1 MLEKRELDQN
11 GFIWRIS
18 ATVAFTSGIF
28 SIIVFTLLMVNYV
41 QMRIDNPA
49 GNEMLRE
56 SRALYA
62 AQPERDQG
70 LANRIQHPGLMPR
83 NAIFTSQT
91 HLNMG
96 GTLLLIGVCVFLISL
111 KTMSRRASAPPELAE
126 KPQAEIAW
134 GAIQISR
141 PYLARLGV
149 LVLICGLGAA
159 YLGQLK
165 MGALARGE
173 LLLAK
178 AEAAEEEAGPLEEI
192 AVPVFPDWD
201 AMQTQW
207 PSFRGPGALG
217 VAHFTTAPVTWDV
230 EAGQG
235 VRWKAEL
242 PLEGSNSPV
251 VWENK
256 LFLSGASEEEREV
269 YCFDTESGEL
279 LWTHALKR
287 FPGTP
292 AKMPDVTEETSFA
305 PSTLAVHGNRVF
317 ALFPNGDIVSCD
329 LEGNQV
335 WGKNLGVPDNHYGH
349 SSSLLAYGELV
360 YVQYDDN
367 EMPRLIALNAIDGS
381 EAWATERNVIS
392 WASPSLAKTDLGMQL
407 LLASSE
413 DAAGYDPISGKQLWL
428 QECLGGEVG
437 ASPAFGAG
445 MVFVANE
452 YAVASAIKLTKDGD
466 AITPEIVW
474 EYDYLLPEVASPV
487 SDGKNFY
494 IATSVGELVCL
505 RAEDGKE
512 LWAEELGYGF
522 YSSPILVG
530 NRIYAADLDGTMFIV
545 RAGAEY
551 ELIAEL
557 PLGAATLTTPA
568 FLDGRMYVRTAEHL
582 LCIERV
588 NSANK

>member
-141 PYLARLGV
+141 PYLVRLGV

-178 AEAAEEEAGPLEEI
+178 KRRRKKPGPSKRLPSRSSRI
-192 AVPVFPDWD
+192 GTPCKRSGHPSAVP
-201 AMQTQW
+201 A
-207 PSFRGPGALG
+207 R
-217 VAHFTTAPVTWDV
+217 
-230 EAGQG
+230 
-235 VRWKAEL
+235 
-242 PLEGSNSPV
+242 
-251 VWENK
+251 
-256 LFLSGASEEEREV
+256 
-269 YCFDTESGEL
+269 
-279 LWTHALKR
+279 
-287 FPGTP
+287 
-292 AKMPDVTEETSFA
+292 
-305 PSTLAVHGNRVF
+305 
-317 ALFPNGDIVSCD
+317 
-329 LEGNQV
+329 
-335 WGKNLGVPDNHYGH
+335 
-349 SSSLLAYGELV
+349 
-360 YVQYDDN
+360 
-367 EMPRLIALNAIDGS
+367 
-381 EAWATERNVIS
+381 
-392 WASPSLAKTDLGMQL
+392 WASPTSL
-407 LLASSE
+407 
-413 DAAGYDPISGKQLWL
+413 PR
-428 QECLGGEVG
+428 
-437 ASPAFGAG
+437 P
-445 MVFVANE
+445 
-452 YAVASAIKLTKDGD
+452 
-466 AITPEIVW
+466 
-474 EYDYLLPEVASPV
+474 
-487 SDGKNFY
+487 
-494 IATSVGELVCL
+494 
-505 RAEDGKE
+505 
-512 LWAEELGYGF
+512 
-522 YSSPILVG
+522 
-530 NRIYAADLDGTMFIV
+530 
-545 RAGAEY
+545 
-551 ELIAEL
+551 
-557 PLGAATLTTPA
+557 
-568 FLDGRMYVRTAEHL
+568 
-582 LCIERV
+582 
-588 NSANK
+588 